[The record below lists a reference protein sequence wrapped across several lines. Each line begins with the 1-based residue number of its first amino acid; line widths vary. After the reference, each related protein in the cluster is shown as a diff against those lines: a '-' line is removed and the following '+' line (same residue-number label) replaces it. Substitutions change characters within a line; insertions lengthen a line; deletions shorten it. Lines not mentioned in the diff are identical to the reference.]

1 MFNSFLYVYQR
12 VNHQNLRTTHI
23 FPWLFPNGPGIAWTP
38 GAAIRLTWRPIRPP
52 CRGRSPAWTPGTPSY
67 PRRLFF
73 FSFFGDQLV
82 DIPFWMVLSN
92 FEYTLLSINW
102 LVTLV
107 MMIYNEFLYQKIM
120 IKGTIPSILSHLEAC
135 WGHPRVIHRVAL
147 QLAAPSGCHRVGG
160 SRLRILLGLGVNK

>member
-1 MFNSFLYVYQR
+1 MAFSQWSRNCLDTWGSDSPYLETYTAS
-12 VNHQNLRTTHI
+12 L
-23 FPWLFPNGPGIAWTP
+23 PGQVTGLNAGHAQLP
-38 GAAIRLTWRPIRPP
+38 QAAV
-52 CRGRSPAWTPGTPSY
+52 
-67 PRRLFF
+67 F

-135 WGHPRVIHRVAL
+135 WGHPRVTHRVAL